1 MLAPHAHVGTCT
13 LLRSLFRSALLRF
26 LDDSRTYMAA
36 GVTST
41 SLKKVKRNWDVHSS
55 TAHSSKQQLDG
66 DTWGLGVGKYVVI

>member
-1 MLAPHAHVGTCT
+1 
-13 LLRSLFRSALLRF
+13 
-26 LDDSRTYMAA
+26 MAA